1 MLAKNIKPTKT
12 DELAPSTPVAPP
24 ELLNRIEVA
33 TLLRLSPRTID
44 TMVAS
49 DAIPSFKVGGSRRFR
64 RDEVLAWLD
73 AGCPDSNGRRT
84 RGRKGRSS

>member
-1 MLAKNIKPTKT
+1 MKDKYVEQSKNVATAT
-12 DELAPSTPVAPP
+12 STPAAPP

-33 TLLRLSPRTID
+33 ALLRVSPRTID

>member
-1 MLAKNIKPTKT
+1 MLAKNIKPTKN

-44 TMVAS
+44 TLVAS

-64 RDEVLAWLD
+64 RDEVLAWMD
-73 AGCPDSNGRRT
+73 AGCPNADGRRT
-84 RGRKGRSS
+84 RARKERRS

>member
-1 MLAKNIKPTKT
+1 MNAKQIEQTKLE
-12 DELAPSTPVAPP
+12 ELAPCTPAAPP

-44 TMVAS
+44 TLVAS

-73 AGCPDSNGRRT
+73 AGCPGADGRRI